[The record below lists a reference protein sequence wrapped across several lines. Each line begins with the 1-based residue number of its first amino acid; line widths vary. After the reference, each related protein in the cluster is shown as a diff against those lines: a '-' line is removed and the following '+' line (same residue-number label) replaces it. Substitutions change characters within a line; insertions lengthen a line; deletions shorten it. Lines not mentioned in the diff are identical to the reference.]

1 VIQNLQDQLAIVS
14 RTLTELVQP
23 VLEDAEPHIQ
33 EQFQLTLA
41 TLGFISQRA
50 HLARKFHRVELEFY
64 RGFVSDVL
72 EVVSGSEMESTDAL
86 RHMVTECDAVLQ
98 DPTAD
103 TDDYL
108 ELIKVAR
115 AMISEVI
122 AASPKAGC
130 ADSLRRLVASRTS
143 EFLIYQRVWMLPFGL
158 DPKPEQLPDIEEVFS

>member
-1 VIQNLQDQLAIVS
+1 MIQNLQDQLAIVS

-64 RGFVSDVL
+64 RGF
-72 EVVSGSEMESTDAL
+72 EMESTDAL
-86 RHMVTECDAVLQ
+86 RDMVTECDALLQ